1 MVAIMPEQPGMEIGY
16 LKEKRQKLLDE
27 LHSDEHYDAT
37 ETIAYG
43 EHDPFDV
50 PVCTCDKCGCE
61 PAMTR
66 VQDRPIRWQMVCP
79 CGNQVKQAR
88 RRPWE
93 AALDWNMTNLDGYS
107 YADMPLFGLSSL
119 SAFDAHCRLVS
130 IRANLELR
138 RKIAGLS
145 RVIGQ
150 RTGEI
155 EVPGKKYHERL
166 DAYLQWCLWGLRLT
180 KHAAKSASHE

>member
-1 MVAIMPEQPGMEIGY
+1 MAEQPGMEIGY
-16 LKEKRQKLLDE
+16 LKEKRQRLLDE

-50 PVCTCDKCGCE
+50 PVCACDRCGSL
-61 PAMTR
+61 PSMTR
-66 VQDRPIRWQMVCP
+66 VKNRPARWQMICR

-93 AALDWNMTNLDGYS
+93 AALDWNMTNLNSYS
-107 YADMPLFGLSSL
+107 YEDMPLFGVSSL
-119 SAFDAHCRLVS
+119 SVSDAHRRLVS

-138 RKIAGLS
+138 RKITGLS

-150 RTGEI
+150 RTREI
-155 EVPGKKYHERL
+155 DVPGQKYQERL
-166 DAYLQWCLWGLRLT
+166 DCYLQWSLWGLRLT
-180 KHAAKSASHE
+180 KYAMKSASSD

>member
-1 MVAIMPEQPGMEIGY
+1 MSNQPGMDIGY
-16 LKEKRQKLLDE
+16 LKEKRKQALED

-37 ETIAYG
+37 ETLAYG

-50 PVCTCDKCGCE
+50 PVCECEKCGSK
-61 PAMTR
+61 PSMTR
-66 VQDRPIRWQMVCP
+66 IKERPARWLMVCS

-93 AALDWNMTNLDGYS
+93 AALDWNMVNLGTYS
-107 YADMPLFGLSSL
+107 YTEMPLFGLASL
-119 SAFDAHCRLVS
+119 SLSDAHCRLVS

-150 RTGEI
+150 RTGEVDI
-155 EVPGKKYHERL
+155 PGQKYQERL
-166 DAYLQWCLWGLRLT
+166 DCYRQWCLWGLRLT
-180 KHAAKSASHE
+180 KHAKKSERKR

>member
-1 MVAIMPEQPGMEIGY
+1 MPDQPGTDINY
-16 LKEKRQKLLDE
+16 LKEKRARLLSE

-43 EHDPFDV
+43 SHDPFDV
-50 PVCTCDKCGCE
+50 PVCSCEQCGDK
-61 PAMTR
+61 PVMSK
-66 VQDRPIRWQMVCP
+66 VKDRPARWLMICS

-93 AALDWNMTNLDGYS
+93 AALDWNMINLGVYCYKDL
-107 YADMPLFGLSSL
+107 PLFGLASL
-119 SAFDAHCRLVS
+119 SVSDAHERLVS

-138 RKIAGLS
+138 RSVTGLA

-150 RTGEI
+150 RTREV
-155 EVPGKKYHERL
+155 EVPGKKYQERL

-180 KHAAKSASHE
+180 KHKKEK